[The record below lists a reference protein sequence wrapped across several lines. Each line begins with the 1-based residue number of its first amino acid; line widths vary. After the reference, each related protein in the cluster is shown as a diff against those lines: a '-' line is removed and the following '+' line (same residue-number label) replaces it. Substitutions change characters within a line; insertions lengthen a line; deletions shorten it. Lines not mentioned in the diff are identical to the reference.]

1 MIGNIILRGR
11 EVASHLAHNQKIPG
25 AIPGPATNFI
35 LCAITG
41 KIEAIGP
48 RTDWFSGMGKR

>member
-11 EVASHLAHNQKIPG
+11 AAVARLAHNQKVAGSIP
-25 AIPGPATNFI
+25 APATNFI

-48 RTDWFSGMGKR
+48 RMDWFSGMEKR